1 MILGVPLFLAIVA
14 FISVIFVHELG
25 HYLIGR
31 WCGIGATSFSIGFG
45 PKLFSYK
52 DRRNTEWM
60 ICLVPLGGYV
70 KFVTEN
76 DNLEVSSAH
85 SDKLNLEDKDSN
97 FNRSF
102 ESSSLIRRSLTVL
115 AGPGANFLMA
125 TVIFSFVSTMTGVMS
140 TEPVIGNVA
149 KIPGQGFTLMVG
161 DRILTVEEQPVQ
173 TFSQIYEIIANLERL
188 SDVKI
193 ELVRDGKVLNETIP
207 HLFQPIVFHVEMFSP
222 AMKSGL
228 KAGDVFLE
236 ADKQL
241 IFSFE
246 ELKAVINSSNGKAVS
261 VTIWRN
267 GEIMSIDLIPEMRPT
282 ETSDGNLVEEMRIGV
297 RGGTLFSSQLVR
309 PSLVEAVQMGVRMTF
324 YVIKT
329 SLVGLARMID
339 NTISPKHLSGPVGV
353 AKALSHSASEGV
365 MPFLSLLAAISAGIG
380 LINLFPIPIL
390 DGGHLVL
397 FLYEGIFKKP
407 PGRQVS
413 KSLMAVGF
421 TILFALMV
429 FATFNDIVR

>member
-1 MILGVPLFLAIVA
+1 
-14 FISVIFVHELG
+14 
-25 HYLIGR
+25 
-31 WCGIGATSFSIGFG
+31 
-45 PKLFSYK
+45 
-52 DRRNTEWM
+52 M

-76 DNLEVSSAH
+76 DEPEISSSH
-85 SDKLNLEDKDSN
+85 SDRLNLEDKEPT

-102 ESSSLIRRSLTVL
+102 ESASLIRRSLTVL

-125 TVIFSFVSTMTGVMS
+125 IVIFSFVSTMTGVMS

-149 KIPGQGFTLMVG
+149 KIPSQDFSLMVG

-188 SDVKI
+188 SDVNLK
-193 ELVRDGKVLNETIP
+193 LVRDGKTLNETIP

-222 AMKSGL
+222 AMKSGV
-228 KAGDVFLE
+228 KSGDVFLE
-236 ADKQL
+236 ANKQL

-246 ELKAVINSSNGKAVS
+246 ELKSVINSSNGRAVS
-261 VTIWRN
+261 VKIWRN
-267 GEIMSIDLIPEMRPT
+267 GEIISIDLIPEMRPT

-297 RGGTLFSSQLVR
+297 RGGTLFSPELVR
-309 PSLVEAVQMGVRMTF
+309 PNLLESAQMGVRMTS
-324 YVIKT
+324 YVVKT
-329 SLVGLARMID
+329 SLLGLFRMID
-339 NTISPKHLSGPVGV
+339 NTISPKHLSGPIGV

-390 DGGHLVL
+390 DGGHLML
-397 FLYEGIFKKP
+397 FLYEGVFKKP
-407 PGRQVS
+407 PSKQVS
-413 KSLMAVGF
+413 KFFIAVGL
-421 TILFALMV
+421 TILLALMV

>member
-1 MILGVPLFLAIVA
+1 MIFGVPIFLALVA

-31 WCGIGATSFSIGFG
+31 WCGIGSTSFSIGFG
-45 PKLFSYK
+45 PKLFSYR

-60 ICLVPLGGYV
+60 ICLIPLGGYV

-76 DNLEVSSAH
+76 DNPEVSLAH
-85 SDKLNLEDKDSN
+85 SEKLNFEDKSSTSS
-97 FNRSF
+97 RSF

-125 TVIFSFVSTMTGVMS
+125 AVIFAFVSTMTGVMS

-149 KIPGQGFTLMVG
+149 KVPGQGFTLMVG
-161 DRILTVEEQPVQ
+161 DRILAVEEPPVQ
-173 TFSQIYEIIANLERL
+173 TFSQIYEIIATLDRL

-193 ELVRDGKVLNETIP
+193 RIVREGQVLNETIP

-228 KAGDVFLE
+228 KVGDVFLE

-241 IFSFE
+241 ISSFE
-246 ELKAVINSSNGKAVS
+246 ELKAVINFSEGRAVS
-261 VTIWRN
+261 VKIWRN
-267 GEIMSIDLIPEMRPT
+267 GKIIPIDLIPEMRPT

-297 RGGTLFSSQLVR
+297 RGGTLFSPELVR
-309 PSLVEAVQMGVRMTF
+309 PTLLEATQMGVRMTS
-324 YVIKT
+324 YVVKT
-329 SLVGLARMID
+329 SLLGLVRMID
-339 NTISPKHLSGPVGV
+339 NTISPKHLSGPIGV
-353 AKALSHSASEGV
+353 AKALSYSATEGV

-390 DGGHLVL
+390 DGGHLML
-397 FLYEGIFKKP
+397 FFYEGVFKKP
-407 PGRQVS
+407 PSQQVI
-413 KSLMAVGF
+413 KSLMAMGL
-421 TILFALMV
+421 TILLALMV